1 MYRSLHVQSAVC
13 RLVCASLPLRATVL
27 ALIRGFTDAR
37 ASTWGQRPDSVSTS
51 DRAQGQ
57 LLAVWRHSVSDRDAR
72 TIVAARIPVLVLHG
86 RHDIVAAPRHGEAL
100 ARRSGCL
107 LNVLKAI

>member
-1 MYRSLHVQSAVC
+1 M
-13 RLVCASLPLRATVL
+13 
-27 ALIRGFTDAR
+27 
-37 ASTWGQRPDSVSTS
+37 
-51 DRAQGQ
+51 
-57 LLAVWRHSVSDRDAR
+57 SDRDAR

-107 LNVLKAI
+107 SDMLKALQGAGMRITGHVAVLVLHGRHNIVVAIWLRQGAGAPVLTYL